1 MEVKNL
7 SDSGAS
13 DLIRIKELINQG
25 KFKEALQIVEILE
38 KREDLP
44 VNERLTGY
52 LLKSTIMNKQGEYR
66 KGLEIA
72 KQVYN
77 EGKELKDSLQQLDAL
92 ITMIESSI
100 KLGKQ
105 DQGLKLIAEGEK
117 KLKACTQEP
126 PVELMQRKASL
137 GYYKGII
144 HWQKGEL
151 DLALQ
156 SLQQNLAL
164 WKKSGEKKD
173 IAASLNTI
181 GVIYWSKGELGQALE
196 YFEQSL
202 VLRKELGN
210 IQDVARC
217 INNIG
222 TIYANKGDLDQ
233 SLDYFEQALALIR
246 GIGDKERIAGLF
258 LNIGN
263 IYGGKGELDRALEYY
278 QQSLVLREEINNKEK
293 IAQSLN
299 NLGVLYRQKG
309 KWTLALQYLE
319 RSLVLRE
326 EIDNKIY
333 ISETLFHLIAVAIDG
348 SSFEQAQNYL
358 QHLKRIDNQEK
369 NKVISQRYR
378 LAQALTLKTST
389 RAPKRAKAEE
399 LLKQIIEEEVVDHEV
414 TVEALLNLCDLLLV
428 ELRITN
434 ESEVLSEINI
444 LMSRLLTIAKQQHS
458 HLLITEIYI
467 LKSKLSLLE
476 LNIQDAQRFL
486 DQAQLIVE
494 EKGLKRLAIKVSRE
508 QAVFRE
514 KMDKWKLIIKH
525 NAPINER
532 LELAELEAQI
542 MQMAQRRLEVTE
554 EDAMKYMKK
563 AQQLIEGLKSGV

>member
-1 MEVKNL
+1 M

-13 DLIRIKELINQG
+13 DLIRIKQLINQG

-38 KREDLP
+38 KKEDLP

-52 LLKSTIMNKQGEYR
+52 LLKSTIMNKQGDYR
-66 KGLEIA
+66 KGLELA
-72 KQVYN
+72 KQVYD
-77 EGKELKDSLQQLDAL
+77 EIKERESSLQQLDAL
-92 ITMIESSI
+92 ITMIEALI
-100 KLGKQ
+100 RLGKRE
-105 DQGLKLIAEGEK
+105 QGLRMIAEGEK
-117 KLKACTQEP
+117 RLKICAEEQ
-126 PVELMQRKASL
+126 PVELMQREAAL
-137 GYYKGII
+137 MYYKGII
-144 HWQKGEL
+144 HWQKGDL

-156 SLQQNLAL
+156 NLQQNLAL

-173 IAASLNTI
+173 IAASFNTI
-181 GVIYWSKGELGQALE
+181 GVIYWSKGELDRALE

-202 VLRKELGN
+202 VLRNELGN
-210 IQDVARC
+210 VQDIASC

-222 TIYANKGDLDQ
+222 TIYANKGDLDR

-246 GIGDKERIAGLF
+246 EIGNKEATARLF

-263 IYGGKGELDRALEYY
+263 IYGGKGELDQALEYY

-293 IAQSLN
+293 IAQSVN

-309 KWTLALQYLE
+309 KWDLALEHLE

-358 QHLKRIDNQEK
+358 QRLKWIDNHEK
-369 NKVISQRYR
+369 NKIISQRYR
-378 LAQALTLKTST
+378 VAQALMLKTST

-467 LKSKLSLLE
+467 LKSKLALLE
-476 LNIQDAQRFL
+476 LDIREAQRFL

-508 QAVFRE
+508 QATFRE
-514 KMDKWKLIIKH
+514 KIDKWKLIIKQ

-532 LELAELEAQI
+532 LELVELEAQI

-554 EDAMKYMKK
+554 EDAMNYMKK
-563 AQQLIEGLKSGV
+563 AQQIIEGLKSDI